1 MVTNRQ
7 SWWKRPVIWIV
18 AAVVVVAGI
27 GVAVAVNLA
36 NRPVAEGPVAPS
48 PTPTPTPSAA
58 PAPTDEAIPEGA
70 ASELEPSEPEPTAD
84 LPYCEKFRTII
95 AGGTD
100 VGSDNRAEN
109 LKELAAKYEEYL
121 AKYTAAAA
129 LAPADL
135 KDEYDT
141 VTSYLKEAIAVVK
154 GGDFKKIMAKFEELE
169 TLNTAMAAINDQSR
183 AYCS

>member
-1 MVTNRQ
+1 MVANRR
-7 SWWKRPVIWIV
+7 SWWKRPALWIV
-18 AAVVVVAGI
+18 AAVVVIAGI
-27 GVAVAVNLA
+27 GVAVAVTVA

-48 PTPTPTPSAA
+48 PTPTPSATPTA
-58 PAPTDEAIPEGA
+58 TDEEIPEGL
-70 ASELEPSEPEPTAD
+70 ASELEPSEPAPTAD

-100 VGSDNRAEN
+100 VGSENRAEN

-121 AKYTAAAA
+121 DKYAEAAA
-129 LAPADL
+129 LAPDSL
-135 KDEYDT
+135 TDEYDT
-141 VTSYLKEAIAVVK
+141 VISYLKEAIAVVK
-154 GGDFKKIMAKFEELE
+154 GGDFTKIMAKFEELE